1 MVVVVVRW
9 GTEHE
14 NMILLDARAH
24 GRPRKG
30 LASRRWTGTGKE
42 SSSQVE
48 EMVDCGNG
56 FRLAEDWA
64 VEKDGQDRFGLC
76 AAVGHP
82 TSGLSTYIRR
92 TVVRMLDQRSR

>member
-9 GTEHE
+9 GTERE

-48 EMVDCGNG
+48 EMVDPPPYITI
-56 FRLAEDWA
+56 
-64 VEKDGQDRFGLC
+64 
-76 AAVGHP
+76 HP
-82 TSGLSTYIRR
+82 FLWEWFPVS
-92 TVVRMLDQRSR
+92 